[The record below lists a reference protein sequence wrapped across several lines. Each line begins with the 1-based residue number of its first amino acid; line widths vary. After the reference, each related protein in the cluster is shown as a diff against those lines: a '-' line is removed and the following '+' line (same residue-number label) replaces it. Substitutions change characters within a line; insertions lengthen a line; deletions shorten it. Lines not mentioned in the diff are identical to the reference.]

1 MESNQTNPE
10 QLSEHK
16 IRGCGELDVGSNSFS
31 TSFMSR
37 NKDIS
42 FGAESPTCGPQ
53 LPMFTCKSSFSSFFE
68 EPVKPCSVSG
78 GFSFQSSG
86 GSTDLEFS
94 STIPSMPSFAFLSSS
109 SVVEQRVCISECLTN
124 TSNVNA
130 IAGDSPLCFGH
141 DVKELDCKPVEGKR
155 AGGTIGLGAF
165 GFHNKRNQ
173 TIGLGECEQLDLV
186 VTESVIRW
194 SSCTQLPTSPRSSLV
209 C

>member
-1 MESNQTNPE
+1 MLCRESSQRLTSKEVLDHHWMESNQTNPE

-53 LPMFTCKSSFSSFFE
+53 LPTFTCKSSFSSFFE

-130 IAGDSPLCFGH
+130 IAG
-141 DVKELDCKPVEGKR
+141 
-155 AGGTIGLGAF
+155 GTFRVNL
-165 GFHNKRNQ
+165 
-173 TIGLGECEQLDLV
+173 
-186 VTESVIRW
+186 
-194 SSCTQLPTSPRSSLV
+194 SSFFSYL
-209 C
+209 